1 MADKKY
7 AEDEIHQ
14 RDTVEKKTRQQ
25 YDRKEKEKEKV
36 KEKEKEKEKAKKKKK
51 SEVKKSEQKKPRPDI
66 ISIQSNPGNST
77 EGIASSFDPDLK
89 TVVLWIYNINQ
100 NGTANIFHEDVSQ
113 YFTSD
118 KDGNVLFRD
127 MSPDLLAQFITN
139 ISTAKEI
146 KMPDLGIRLILLIYN
161 CNQNGSS
168 NSAEI
173 ACTADT

>member
-7 AEDEIHQ
+7 AENEIHQ
-14 RDTVEKKTRQQ
+14 RDTGEKKTQQQ
-25 YDRKEKEKEKV
+25 YNRKEEAKA
-36 KEKEKEKEKAKKKKK
+36 KEKEKEKEKTKKKEK
-51 SEVKKSEQKKPRPDI
+51 SEVKKSKQKQPRPDI
-66 ISIQSNPGNST
+66 ISIQSNPGNTT

-168 NSAEI
+168 NSAEV

>member
-7 AEDEIHQ
+7 AENEIHQ
-14 RDTVEKKTRQQ
+14 RDTGEKKTQQQ
-25 YDRKEKEKEKV
+25 YNRKEEAKA
-36 KEKEKEKEKAKKKKK
+36 KEKEKEKEKTKKKEK

-77 EGIASSFDPDLK
+77 EGIASSFNPDLK

-100 NGTANIFHEDVSQ
+100 NGTANIFHEEVSQ

-118 KDGNVLFRD
+118 KDGNLLFRD
-127 MSPDLLAQFITN
+127 MSQDLLVQFLTN